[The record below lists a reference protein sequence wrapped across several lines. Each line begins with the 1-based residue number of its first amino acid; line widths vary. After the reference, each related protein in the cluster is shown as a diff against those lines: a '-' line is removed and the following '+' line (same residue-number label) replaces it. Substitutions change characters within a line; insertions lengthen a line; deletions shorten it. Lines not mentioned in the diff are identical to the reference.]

1 MNPLCILRLGPVE
14 AEVLDALEGGLWRAF
29 GCDITR
35 LDGQQ
40 EPIFAFDRERQ
51 QYNSHM
57 VLREVAA
64 SLPRDAA
71 RLLAV
76 TGVDLF
82 IPMLSFVFGQ
92 AQVGGAA
99 ALISVARLRQDF
111 YGVHP
116 NPRLTCLRAV
126 KEGIHEIGHTLGL
139 PHCSDRRCPMSLSN
153 SIRQVDEKS
162 DELCGN
168 CSIRMQVV
176 LKSLRAGEP
185 PAGVLEN
192 IR

>member
-1 MNPLCILRLGPVE
+1 MKPLCILRLGPVE
-14 AEVLDALEGGLWRAF
+14 GEVLDALEVGLWRAF
-29 GCDITR
+29 GCAIER
-35 LDGQQ
+35 LGGQQ

-57 VLREVAA
+57 VLREAAA
-64 SLPRDAA
+64 SVPRGAS

-99 ALISVARLRQDF
+99 ALISVARLRQEF
-111 YGVHP
+111 YGVRS

-126 KEGIHEIGHTLGL
+126 KEGIHEVGHTLGL
-139 PHCSDRRCPMSLSN
+139 AHCRDRRCPMSLSN

-162 DELCGN
+162 DELCEN
-168 CSIRMQVV
+168 CSMRIQDAI
-176 LKSLRAGEP
+176 KTLRAGGP
-185 PAGVLEN
+185 PAGILEK

>member
-1 MNPLCILRLGPVE
+1 MNPFCILRLGPVE
-14 AEVLDALEGGLWRAF
+14 GEVLDALEGGLWRAF
-29 GCDITR
+29 GCDVKR
-35 LDGQQ
+35 LDGLQ

-57 VLREVAA
+57 VLREAAA
-64 SLPRDAA
+64 SVPRDAA

-99 ALISVARLRQDF
+99 AVISVARLRQEF

-116 NPRLTCLRAV
+116 NPRLTCARAV

-153 SIRQVDEKS
+153 AIRQVDEKG

-168 CSIRMQVV
+168 CSIRMREI
-176 LKSLRAGEP
+176 LTSLRAGKP
-185 PAGVLEN
+185 PARLLES